1 MPEQTTAPSIGTTI
15 GDELSTLVANAIAL
29 THFAESLEEPR
40 LVRCALDLSN
50 RLQKLEA
57 DFLKSREV
65 VNHG

>member
-1 MPEQTTAPSIGTTI
+1 MPERSAPAIGSTF
-15 GDELSTLVANAIAL
+15 GDELAAIVANAIAL

-40 LVRCALDLSN
+40 LERCALDLSN

-65 VNHG
+65 KNG